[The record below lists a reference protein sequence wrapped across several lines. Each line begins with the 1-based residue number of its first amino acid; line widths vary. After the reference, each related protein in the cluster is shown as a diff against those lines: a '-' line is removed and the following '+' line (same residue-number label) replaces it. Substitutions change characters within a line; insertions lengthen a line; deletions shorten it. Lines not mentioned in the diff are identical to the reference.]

1 MRGRGENARE
11 HAIVIGASIAGL
23 CAARVLADF
32 YTRVTV
38 FERDALPDTAAS
50 RSTVP
55 QDRHLH
61 MLMTRGANE
70 FESLFPGLLNDM
82 VAAGV
87 PMLQTE
93 PDRVYLGAA
102 GHVLG
107 TGPTLR
113 KEFNAYVPSRP
124 HLEWQL
130 RRRVLGLDN
139 VEIVQRGVAEPT
151 FEPAQQR
158 VTGVLLDPGAGADPL
173 DPQVPELVAADLVVD
188 ATGRGTR
195 LPAWLAHW
203 GYKRP
208 KEQTVD
214 VGITY
219 ATQKIRIPD
228 AALDEKIVIAG
239 AAHDQSYGIGILSNE
254 DDTWVL
260 TTFGVAHAKPPPTF
274 EEMRALAA
282 ELLPERF
289 QVALKQAEPLGA
301 PARHAYP
308 VSRWRRY
315 DKLRRFPAGIVA
327 VGDAVAS
334 FNPTYGQGMTM
345 ASLHAGQLRR
355 ALEASDRKLA
365 RKLNRATARTTYP
378 VWMSDGIGDVSY
390 HNATA
395 SPAPLWWRPFGAL
408 FDVFLEAAETE
419 PVLAEWFLRR
429 FSLLDSLYMVPS
441 PLLIGRAA
449 VNYLRMWFRRS
460 PGYSAENGG
469 EPQVG
474 KQR

>member
-1 MRGRGENARE
+1 MRGRGEASRD
-11 HAIVIGASIAGL
+11 HAVVIGASIAGL
-23 CAARVLADF
+23 CAARVLADC
-32 YTRVTV
+32 YARVTV
-38 FERDALPDTAAS
+38 FERDELPQTAAS
-50 RSTVP
+50 RNAVP

-70 FESLFPGLLNDM
+70 FESLFPGLLADL

-87 PMLQTE
+87 PTLHTE
-93 PDRVYLGAA
+93 PHRVYLGAA

-113 KEFNAYVPSRP
+113 KEFSAYVPSRP

-130 RRRVLGLDN
+130 RRRVLDIGN
-139 VEIVQRGVAEPT
+139 VEIVRRCVAEPT
-151 FEPAQQR
+151 FERAQQR
-158 VTGVLLDPGAGADPL
+158 VTGVLLDPVAAGDP
-173 DPQVPELVAADLVVD
+173 EFVAADLVVD

-195 LPAWLAHW
+195 LPVWLAQW
-203 GYKRP
+203 GYERP
-208 KEQTVD
+208 TEQTVD

-219 ATQKIRIPD
+219 ATQKFRI
-228 AALDEKIVIAG
+228 AEGVLDERIVIAG
-239 AAHDQSYGIGILSNE
+239 ASHDQSYGIGILANE

-260 TTFGVAHAKPPPTF
+260 TTFGVANAKPPPTF
-274 EEMRALAA
+274 DEMRALAT
-282 ELLPERF
+282 ELLPARF
-289 QVALKQAEPLGA
+289 GEALAQAEPVGT

-327 VGDAVAS
+327 FGDAVAS

-345 ASLHAGQLRR
+345 ASLQAGQLRR
-355 ALEASDRKLA
+355 ALESPDRKLA

-378 VWMSDGIGDVSY
+378 VWMSDGIGDVSF

-408 FDVFLEAAETE
+408 FDLFLQAAETE

-441 PLLIGRAA
+441 PLLIGRAV
-449 VNYLRMWFRRS
+449 VNYIRVWFRRS
-460 PGYSAENGG
+460 PGYSPENGG

-474 KQR
+474 KQE